1 MVINNHHHFTRTI
14 KINTSRALVRTSSSS
29 RDRSRRA
36 EDVRRRRRGCA
47 KSNKYFKRAANAR
60 HWRPRSL
67 PSSTSASARGGFQPS
82 KSFHTA
88 SHAAHRGGP
97 LSHTR
102 SIERDSQGHRPTR
115 TEETV
120 MTFRHSRAVVPARV
134 RGGSG
139 EAERPP
145 ERRPRSRGA
154 APDGRPRAR
163 PRSRALPVA
172 SSSAAERER
181 ERILRV

>member
-1 MVINNHHHFTRTI
+1 LCERPRPPAIVRDARKTCVAAAAAARNRINISNAPRTRATGDRVR
-14 KINTSRALVRTSSSS
+14 SRRRPPRARAGGSNRLNRFIPRLTPPIAAVLSLI
-29 RDRSRRA
+29 RDRSNGKHLRT
-36 EDVRRRRRGCA
+36 
-47 KSNKYFKRAANAR
+47 F
-60 HWRPRSL
+60 L
-67 PSSTSASARGGFQPS
+67 PPPVFC
-82 KSFHTA
+82 TA
-88 SHAAHRGGP
+88 
-97 LSHTR
+97 
-102 SIERDSQGHRPTR
+102 RDSQGHRPTR